1 MGRYILSTKKW
12 VCIKY
17 VGERVFRSLR
27 EWRQAEPTCK
37 RVGAG
42 GGGML
47 EHLDMAIYPLERAQ
61 MLGCPGQPRG
71 LTQGQDVGKA
81 EEVGAGGVY
90 HE

>member
-1 MGRYILSTKKW
+1 MPEMGRYTLSTKKW

-17 VGERVFRSLR
+17 VGERVFRSLG
-27 EWRQAEPTCK
+27 EWRQAEPNA
-37 RVGAG
+37 RGWAQG
-42 GGGML
+42 EML

-61 MLGCPGQPRG
+61 MPRG

-81 EEVGAGGVY
+81 EEAWAGGVY